1 MEAWLIT
8 LISIIALIVLLGLFL
23 IPIFFIKV
31 KPKENTD
38 VEIGEY
44 HMRDF
49 LASHMDNTSMIFNG
63 VIIKNIK
70 NGNTTEIDHIVI
82 NKAGIFVIE
91 TKDWKGIIHGD
102 NDSDYFH
109 LVTMNSYENITTNIK
124 NPIKQNM
131 GHIKALQN
139 VLGTN
144 GVKYYNCVVFVRGSI
159 RDIDSEYVF
168 TPESLIDYIKEQP
181 NILTIEAV
189 QLLSNTL
196 KDYLLKYPVTHE
208 EHVENLKKR
217 YNE

>member
-1 MEAWLIT
+1 MKYGYVRQVNQ
-8 LISIIALIVLLGLFL
+8 VLLDKYNNGKKLTFMDYYAFQLTSFGLSLFREHL
-23 IPIFFIKV
+23 
-31 KPKENTD
+31 
-38 VEIGEY
+38 
-44 HMRDF
+44 
-49 LASHMDNTSMIFNG
+49 LFNG

-82 NKAGIFVIE
+82 NKSGIFVIE

-102 NDSDYFH
+102 NDSEYFN

-131 GHIKALQN
+131 GHVKALQN

-144 GVKYYNCVVFVRGSI
+144 IKYYNCVVFVRGSI

-181 NILTIEAV
+181 NELSIEAV

-217 YNE
+217 YKDE